1 METLSEQGDYRAQF
15 NLGLMYYNG
24 QGVLQDDKT
33 ALKGCTLTAEQGSY
47 RAQFN
52 LTPQF
57 DFNGDGRIDT
67 ADGVVVGGS
76 TIGYAARKVEGKG
89 LLTAPSVSGNVH
101 FAPSSG
107 VKKTEDMTKTALVD
121 SDANNSGRI
130 SWEELTP
137 REVTAPTTPVVTT
150 DTETA
155 TATATATPTTKT
167 ATPSTDTDTNT
178 TTPTTGTAGP
188 PPDTTSASD

>member
-1 METLSEQGDYRAQF
+1 M
-15 NLGLMYYNG
+15 
-24 QGVLQDDKT
+24 
-33 ALKGCTLTAEQGSY
+33 
-47 RAQFN
+47 
-52 LTPQF
+52 
-57 DFNGDGRIDT
+57 
-67 ADGVVVGGS
+67 GGS

-89 LLTAPSVSGNVH
+89 LLTAPSVSGNVR

-137 REVTAPTTPVVTT
+137 WEVTAPTTPVVTA
-150 DTETA
+150 DTE
-155 TATATATPTTKT
+155 TATATPTTKT
-167 ATPSTDTDTNT
+167 ATATPSADTKI

>member
-1 METLSEQGDYRAQF
+1 METLSAQGITC
-15 NLGLMYYNG
+15 
-24 QGVLQDDKT
+24 V
-33 ALKGCTLTAEQGSY
+33 
-47 RAQFN
+47 QFN

-67 ADGVVVGGS
+67 ADSVVVGGS

-89 LLTAPSVSGNVH
+89 LLTAPSVSGNVR
-101 FAPSSG
+101 FVPSSG

-130 SWEELTP
+130 SWEDLTP
-137 REVTAPTTPVVTT
+137 REVTAPTTPMVTT

-155 TATATATPTTKT
+155 TLRLPL
-167 ATPSTDTDTNT
+167 PLS
-178 TTPTTGTAGP
+178 PLLLRLPLP
-188 PPDTTSASD
+188 PLLLALPGLLLTLLRRVIKPF

>member
-1 METLSEQGDYRAQF
+1 VFSFDTDKVNYCNNHHPVSAELFIMETLSAQGITC
-15 NLGLMYYNG
+15 
-24 QGVLQDDKT
+24 V
-33 ALKGCTLTAEQGSY
+33 
-47 RAQFN
+47 QFN

-89 LLTAPSVSGNVH
+89 LLTAPSVSGNVR
-101 FAPSSG
+101 FVPSSG

-130 SWEELTP
+130 SWEDLTP
-137 REVTAPTTPVVTT
+137 REVTAPTTPMVTT

-155 TATATATPTTKT
+155 TPTTATATVTPTTKT
-167 ATPSTDTDTNT
+167 AT
-178 TTPTTGTAGP
+178 AG
-188 PPDTTSASD
+188 